1 MFFTVVAALSVIGAI
16 GATARPA
23 RAASSQLRVK
33 GATAPV
39 AHWCNTNGVTCTE
52 PLQNWE
58 DFSFFPAAEKAGV
71 PIEDYIGHDEP
82 LVEFYS
88 DRPGAGN
95 DNVWKLVLPRD
106 PPVEPE
112 EDGGGGT
119 WNFQLRPAFWIGMDI
134 CDNQS
139 APNPHYR
146 GAPYPTQR
154 CKPKSDDNIYTSD
167 DPSSPRYI
175 GKAPGG
181 AFLELQFYPPG
192 WVNWPAGISC
202 SAHRWC
208 AALNIDSF
216 SENENTGVA
225 NNEDCL
231 NTAGIEPVNFAFV
244 TNTGRATTSADPL
257 NPDRFNLAPGKDF
270 FMKSGDQLR
279 VHIHDTPAGFV
290 TVIEDLTQHTTGKMV
305 ASEANGFA
313 SVEYSPN
320 ADHCTL
326 IRHGFHP
333 EFSTS
338 SPDTR
343 LMWTAHTDN
352 ISLSDETGHWET
364 CTEVDLASDI
374 LACKDNPQEEI
385 DEQDDNY
392 CLPIPGVPSSLIPI
406 TGCLGIFEDSDVD
419 FDGIPYQAD
428 RWPGSITDPTTARR
442 LTTTPLTFSSP
453 TTKGSQFAQAA
464 FEADLPRIEDFRP
477 DEPFGGVKFNCQ
489 RFIVNPSDPNP
500 GAHCV
505 KPPPQSEDYPF
516 FVTAKQ
522 GGSCVWMEV
531 GGTQNIAG
539 LRQSFGGVAEYGP
552 LLNTHYPD
560 DPPGEVTQRYN
571 NFHRTLGGNP
581 CPA

>member
-1 MFFTVVAALSVIGAI
+1 MVFTVVAALSVIGAI

-58 DFSFFPAAEKAGV
+58 DFSFFHAAEKAGV

-374 LACKDNPQEEI
+374 LACKDNPQEEV

-406 TGCLGIFEDSDVD
+406 TGCLGIFGDSDVD

-522 GGSCVWMEV
+522 GGRCVWMEV

-539 LRQSFGGVAEYGP
+539 LQQAFGGVAEYGP